1 MNTWL
6 WGPPTWKV
14 LHTLSYAPG
23 VKTAAHADTISHF
36 MCTLTHALPC
46 VYCRGSY
53 NGFTHELQREFGGR
67 KVEKVIVDGEF
78 PKWMYLL
85 HDKVNAKLD
94 KQHAAEV
101 GLAEHPDLA
110 RVCRRRQISFECLT
124 KRFHLR
130 PIQFCAED
138 VFEILQIF
146 GMNMDRT
153 KAAPLLPEEVNVNR
167 ERRRFNQL
175 QFFMYL
181 RLVLRMVLGP
191 SEPLMQALD
200 HMDEGVLEEALLP
213 TALPDATMR
222 HVTALKLWYAQPEG
236 FSEGELDALLRV
248 DSVRLTKAF
257 ASECVHGSCA

>member
-14 LHTLSYAPG
+14 LHTLSYAPA
-23 VKTAAHADTISHF
+23 VKTVANADTISHF
-36 MCTLTHALPC
+36 LCTLTHALPC

-53 NGFTHELQREFGGR
+53 NGFTRELQREFGGR
-67 KVEKVIVDGEF
+67 KVEQVIVDGEF
-78 PKWMYLL
+78 AKWMYLL

-101 GLAEHPDLA
+101 GLENHPDLE
-110 RVCRRRQISFECLT
+110 RVCRRRQISFKCLT

-146 GMNMDRT
+146 AMNMDRT
-153 KAAPLLPEEVNVNR
+153 KAAPLLPEEADVNR
-167 ERRRFNQL
+167 KRRRFNQL
-175 QFFMYL
+175 QFFMFL
-181 RLVLRMVLGP
+181 RLVLAMILGAND
-191 SEPLMQALD
+191 PLIHALA
-200 HMDEGVLEEALLP
+200 HMNEDVLEEALQP
-213 TALPDATMR
+213 TSLPDATMR
-222 HVTALKLWYAQPEG
+222 HVTALKLWYAQPAG
-236 FSEGELDALLRV
+236 FREDDLDTLLRQ
-248 DSVRLTKAF
+248 DTARLAKAF